1 MADIVSREDAV
12 AVHFHGQSLVHV
24 VHESGE
30 VTTQFQL
37 PVTWDDE
44 DLFTEED
51 AIAHV
56 LGLLDKADLSKAT
69 WRKIE
74 KFFES
79 YP

>member
-1 MADIVSREDAV
+1 MAEIVSTEDAV
-12 AVHFHGQSLVHV
+12 AVHFPGQAEVTI

-30 VTTQFQL
+30 VTTQFQM
-37 PVTWDDE
+37 PIAWADE

-56 LGLLDKADLSKAT
+56 LGLLDKAELSKAT